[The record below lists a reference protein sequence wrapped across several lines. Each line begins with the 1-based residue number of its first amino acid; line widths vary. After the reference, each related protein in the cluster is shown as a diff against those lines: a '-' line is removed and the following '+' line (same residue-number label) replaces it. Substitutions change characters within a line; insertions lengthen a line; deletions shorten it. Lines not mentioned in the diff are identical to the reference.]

1 MSKNLTTTDK
11 RRWFEIISVVLTGV
25 LKYVLMDW
33 LELRVFYI
41 FSACL
46 FWTLYILKRYR
57 ANGDILRDWGFR
69 KSGFKKTVFLC
80 LPFTVVALIG
90 IFGYEIFYNNGFL
103 KWNLIPV
110 LALYPLWGIIQQF
123 LMISLIAGNLR
134 SVSSLDMGENQVV
147 LLVSLLF
154 SIAHYPDLLLMVFT
168 FVMELFFISAY
179 FRYQNIWALG
189 ILHGWLGGLF
199 LYLVMHRDLWR
210 ELWMIS

>member
-1 MSKNLTTTDK
+1 MSNNQTTDK
-11 RRWFEIISVVLTGV
+11 RRWVEILAVILTGL

-41 FSACL
+41 FSASL
-46 FWTLYILKRYR
+46 FWTLYILRRYR
-57 ANGDILRDWGFR
+57 ADGDILRNWGFR
-69 KSGFKKTVFLC
+69 KAGFKKTIRFC
-80 LPFTVVALIG
+80 LPFTLVALLG

-103 KWNLIPV
+103 KWNLVPV

-134 SVSSLDMGENQVV
+134 SVSSLNMSEKQVV